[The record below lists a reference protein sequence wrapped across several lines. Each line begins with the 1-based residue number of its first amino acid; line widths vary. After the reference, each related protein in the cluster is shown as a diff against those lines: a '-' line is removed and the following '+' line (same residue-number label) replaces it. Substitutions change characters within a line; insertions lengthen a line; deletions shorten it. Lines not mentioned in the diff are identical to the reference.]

1 MLSITLSYIYEY
13 IQVYNHIL
21 IAERSL
27 EVYMKKNRKS
37 DRVELNPHDRKI
49 LEKYSGYYTN
59 FIESNTARTDI
70 YEDKGKKTK
79 E

>member
-1 MLSITLSYIYEY
+1 
-13 IQVYNHIL
+13 
-21 IAERSL
+21 
-27 EVYMKKNRKS
+27 MKKNRKS